1 MASISNRPDTTP
13 VWSTTSDDEASNF
26 RYYTG
31 RLRLI
36 VSRAALLYLGLLF
49 GLSTLLSIF
58 GVDPFLRNGLI
69 PKVLLVY
76 VGLATILALANTQAN
91 LAKEQTRGWLALTG
105 KRRFEDR

>member
-1 MASISNRPDTTP
+1 MASISNQSDTTP
-13 VWSTTSDDEASNF
+13 VWSIPGDDEESNF
-26 RYYTG
+26 HSYTG

-36 VSRAALLYLGLLF
+36 VSRAAILYLGLLL

-58 GVDPFLRNGLI
+58 GVDPFIRNGLI

-76 VGLATILALANTQAN
+76 VGLATILAVANTQAN

-105 KRRFEDR
+105 KRRLRDG